1 METHKIILQGGGEHA
16 RVVLDSLL
24 TLGQKVV
31 ALFDP
36 KYTGDLF
43 GVPQRGVYDPEF
55 EPQAQAV
62 VAIGSNAVRKRVALV
77 TKHSFTNVIHPSV
90 ILSSFASLGTGNML
104 LQGSIVKAQCKLGN
118 HVIVNTGATI
128 DHDCVVEDFVHIA
141 PGAVLCGC
149 VSIGEGSFIG
159 AGSVIIPGK
168 RVGAWATVGAGAV
181 VIQDVPDY
189 AVVVGNPGRIIR
201 YDKP

>member
-24 TLGQKVV
+24 TLGHEVA

-36 KYTGDLF
+36 KYSGDLF
-43 GVPQRGVYDPEF
+43 GVPQRGTYDPDF
-55 EPQAQAV
+55 EPQAKAV
-62 VAIGSNAVRKRVALV
+62 VAIGTNAVRKRVAAV
-77 TKHSFTNVIHPSV
+77 TRHTFTNVIHPSA
-90 ILSSFASLGTGNML
+90 IFSSFASLGTGNML
-104 LQGSIVKAQCKLGN
+104 LQGSIVQAQCKLGN
-118 HVIVNTGATI
+118 HVIINTGATI
-128 DHDCVVEDFVHIA
+128 DHDCIIEDFVHIA
-141 PGAVLCGC
+141 PGVVLCGC

-189 AVVVGNPGRIIR
+189 AVVVGNPARIIR

>member
-77 TKHSFTNVIHPSV
+77 TKHSFTNVILLYLRNHTKRLLV
-90 ILSSFASLGTGNML
+90 LYEQNL
-104 LQGSIVKAQCKLGN
+104 LQHS
-118 HVIVNTGATI
+118 
-128 DHDCVVEDFVHIA
+128 HD
-141 PGAVLCGC
+141 
-149 VSIGEGSFIG
+149 
-159 AGSVIIPGK
+159 
-168 RVGAWATVGAGAV
+168 RW
-181 VIQDVPDY
+181 
-189 AVVVGNPGRIIR
+189 
-201 YDKP
+201 